1 MDNAQFGKEFKRL
14 FKELTIKQIIKEVFE
29 EFHIDDQGLITRFV
43 IDQWEEAK
51 ARNKELG
58 IK

>member
-43 IDQWEEAK
+43 IDRWEEERAK
-51 ARNKELG
+51 NDAV
-58 IK
+58 